1 MITMSP
7 VLRTAVQAVLDGLRD
22 PRYAHTSHLQ
32 LRVRGQVLVDEHLTG
47 PVVADVFSITK
58 TVTSLALGVMAGR
71 GLLPAL
77 DEPVGRSLPAV
88 AGTPAAAQSWRRL
101 LTMTR
106 GVVTD
111 GPWDL
116 DEITALPGGQVTMVA
131 NAPARERVNGDDAQD
146 RAGFHYDSGGFH
158 LLSAAGAEILGEP
171 LAAFAER
178 ELFGPLGIDGAD
190 WAADP
195 DGVSFGYAHLRLAAE
210 HLGRL
215 GDLLLQD
222 GIAAGGQLIHAGY
235 LAEMLRPQSDGGTPE
250 NLPYGLGIWLD
261 PAGPLAGGWA
271 GQHLLVVPAAEA
283 VIVVTGDPRFDLG
296 PPPTDALPEDWR
308 PALDLVRRH
317 LVPALIN
324 TSSSD

>member
-1 MITMSP
+1 MLTTSP
-7 VLRTAVQAVLDGLRD
+7 ALRTAVRAVLDGLRD

-32 LRVRGQVLVDEHLTG
+32 LRIRGRVLVDEHFTG

-58 TVTSLALGVMAGR
+58 TVTSLTLGVMAGR

-77 DEPVGRSLPAV
+77 DEPIGRSLPAL
-88 AGTPAAAQSWRRL
+88 AGTPAASQSWRRL

-106 GVVTD
+106 GAVTD

-116 DEITALPGGQVTMVA
+116 DEITALPSGQVTMVA
-131 NAPARERVNGDDAQD
+131 NAPARESAQSNGAEDPD
-146 RAGFHYDSGGFH
+146 GFHYDSGGFH

-178 ELFGPLGIDGAD
+178 ELFGPLGIVGAD

-215 GDLLLQD
+215 GDLLLHD
-222 GIAAGGQLIHAGY
+222 GIAAGRQLIDACY
-235 LAEMLRPQSDGGTPE
+235 LADMLRPHTGGGPPE
-250 NLPYGLGIWLD
+250 HLPYGLGIWLD

-271 GQHLLVVPAAEA
+271 GQHLFVVAAAEA
-283 VIVVTGDPRFDLG
+283 VIVVTGDPSFDLG
-296 PPPTDALPEDWR
+296 PPPSDALGEDWR
-308 PALDLVRRH
+308 PALDLVRQH